1 MKILLVANIQTQQT
15 QREQEVESSFVE
27 AAS

>member
-15 QREQEVESSFVE
+15 QREQECESLFVE
-27 AAS
+27 AIS